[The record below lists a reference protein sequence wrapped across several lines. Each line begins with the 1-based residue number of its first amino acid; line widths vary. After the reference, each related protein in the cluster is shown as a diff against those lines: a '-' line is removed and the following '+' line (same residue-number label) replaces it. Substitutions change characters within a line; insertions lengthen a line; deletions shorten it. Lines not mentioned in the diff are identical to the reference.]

1 MLPAFFAEAHGFEI
15 SVIGIFIFLSKLI
28 DITTDPIVGW
38 LNDKMSD
45 DDDGK
50 LTRFTTMDGR
60 YMYIIV
66 EQLIKYGF
74 RPPELINDTIHFHDF
89 YLKVYEYQDYSKF
102 DFSKYKSL
110 FDSLSKNKINIIAEI
125 KKASPSKGVILEDFQ
140 PLKIAIDYET
150 GGASAISV
158 LTDENF
164 FQGKIDYLTAIKS
177 VVTIPLLRKDF
188 VIDEYQIIE
197 AKANGADVILLIAA
211 ILSRNE
217 IKNFSSLANNLG
229 LEVLLEVHNLEEIQK
244 SIMPTIDLF
253 GVNNRNLK
261 TFEVSLETSRSLAE
275 KIPDQFLKVSESGI
289 SDPNSIEEL
298 IEFGYK
304 GFLIGENFMRSDH
317 PGNTAKDFIKKI
329 TQ

>member
-1 MLPAFFAEAHGFEI
+1 MNILNKIVADKKVEVIQKKKLLPI
-15 SVIGIFIFLSKLI
+15 SYLETSPLFDRHCNSLVK
-28 DITTDPIVGW
+28 
-38 LNDKMSD
+38 K
-45 DDDGK
+45 
-50 LTRFTTMDGR
+50 
-60 YMYIIV
+60 
-66 EQLIKYGF
+66 IK
-74 RPPELINDTIHFHDF
+74 INDFG
-89 YLKVYEYQDYSKF
+89 
-102 DFSKYKSL
+102 
-110 FDSLSKNKINIIAEI
+110 IIAEF
-125 KKASPSKGVILEDFQ
+125 KRRSPSKKNINSSLSVTNVAKEYEEAGVS
-140 PLKIAIDYET
+140 
-150 GGASAISV
+150 GISV
-158 LTDENF
+158 LTD
-164 FQGKIDYLTAIKS
+164 GKYFSGSLEDLILSRSIIS
-177 VVTIPLLRKDF
+177 LPLLRKDF

-211 ILSRNE
+211 VLSRNE

-229 LEVLLEVHNLEEIQK
+229 LEVLLEVHNLEEIEK

-289 SDPNSIEEL
+289 SEPNSIKEL

-304 GFLIGENFMRSDH
+304 GFLIGENFMKSDH

>member
-1 MLPAFFAEAHGFEI
+1 MNI
-15 SVIGIFIFLSKLI
+15 LSKIVADKKVEVIQKKKLL
-28 DITTDPIVGW
+28 PISYLETSPLFDRRCNSLV
-38 LNDKMSD
+38 K
-45 DDDGK
+45 K
-50 LTRFTTMDGR
+50 
-60 YMYIIV
+60 
-66 EQLIKYGF
+66 IK
-74 RPPELINDTIHFHDF
+74 IND
-89 YLKVYEYQDYSKF
+89 LG
-102 DFSKYKSL
+102 
-110 FDSLSKNKINIIAEI
+110 IIAEF
-125 KKASPSKGVILEDFQ
+125 KRRSPSKRDINSSLSVSNVAKEYEDAGVS
-140 PLKIAIDYET
+140 
-150 GGASAISV
+150 GMSV
-158 LTDENF
+158 LTD
-164 FQGKIDYLTAIKS
+164 GKYFSGSLEDLILSRSIIS
-177 VVTIPLLRKDF
+177 LPLLRKDF

-211 ILSRNE
+211 ILTRNE

-289 SDPNSIEEL
+289 SDPNSIKEL

-304 GFLIGENFMRSDH
+304 GFLIGENFMKSDH